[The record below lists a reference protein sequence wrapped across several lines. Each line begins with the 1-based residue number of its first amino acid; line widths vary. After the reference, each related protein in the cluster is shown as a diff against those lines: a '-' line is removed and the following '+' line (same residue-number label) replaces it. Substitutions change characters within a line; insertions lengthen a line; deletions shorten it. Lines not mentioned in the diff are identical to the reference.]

1 VGIGPERHKGA
12 DVRERGKIAIL
23 IGLQNRDDPASFGL
37 EFCEKFRGHALAIHD
52 QTRHLAVSHKLFIL
66 CQQGGNTDCQML
78 IAAMGADKEG
88 MALLVMQ

>member
-1 VGIGPERHKGA
+1 L
-12 DVRERGKIAIL
+12 REI
-23 IGLQNRDDPASFGL
+23 
-37 EFCEKFRGHALAIHD
+37 RGHALAIHD